1 MSVAAARPIRTYVD
15 LCVRTYARYTYLVAV
30 DRLTDTIDIQTAV
43 THRYRSINW
52 NIIQEKVA
60 EVMELPVSNRQVTDD
75 SVEDASL
82 LAVGRA
88 LVVIR

>member
-43 THRYRSINW
+43 THRYKSSNPPYSHPHPSHSISNFT
-52 NIIQEKVA
+52 
-60 EVMELPVSNRQVTDD
+60 LVSFALTLVSFALT
-75 SVEDASL
+75 
-82 LAVGRA
+82 
-88 LVVIR
+88 LVV